1 MMIKAIEYLFRL
13 GGTATIVLTFLAYL
27 SPYVNPSVFPW
38 LSFFGTAF
46 PWLLL
51 LNGLLLLG
59 WAWRRHRFALYHLGI
74 LLFGWPYITSFVGF
88 HSPDKDLP
96 PEAFSVATHNLGR
109 MWKATK
115 TPEQY
120 AALAEEYAQFW
131 RAKGIPD
138 VLCTQETRGQFYPLL
153 AEKLGYPYKFNLK
166 KGTVILSRFPL
177 EAGGEAP
184 FGKTSNSALW
194 ADVRIGKRLVRVFN
208 LHLQSNKV
216 TSDTERVLEEGDLQE
231 EKTWKDIRKVLRK
244 VGGATRIR
252 ARQALLV
259 REAVRESPHPVI
271 ICGDLND
278 TPNSYVYRQLT
289 TGLTDTFREK
299 GRGFGTTFA
308 GALPLLRI
316 DYALVDPMLR
326 VHRCQIAKGP
336 FSDHYPVVA
345 SLSWR

>member
-1 MMIKAIEYLFRL
+1 MMKAIEYLFRL
-13 GGTATIVLTFLAYL
+13 CSTLTIVFTFLAYL
-27 SPYVNPSVFPW
+27 SPYVNPANFPW

-46 PWLLL
+46 PGLLI
-51 LNGLLLLG
+51 LNGVFLLG
-59 WAWRRHRFALYHLGI
+59 WAWKRHRFALYHLGI
-74 LLFGWPYITSFVGF
+74 LAFGWPHIASFVGMRR
-88 HSPDKDLP
+88 PDAAVP
-96 PEAFSVATHNLGR
+96 PGAFSIATHNLGR
-109 MWKATK
+109 MWKGRK
-115 TPEQY
+115 TQEDY
-120 AALAEEYAQFW
+120 AALAESYAQFW
-131 RAKGIPD
+131 RERGIPD

-194 ADVRIGKRLVRVFN
+194 ADVRIGNRLVRIFN

-216 TSDTERVLEEGDLQE
+216 TNDTEKVLEEGDLQE
-231 EKTWKDIRKVLRK
+231 EKTWKDIRRVLGK

-252 ARQALLV
+252 ARQARMV
-259 REAVRESPHPVI
+259 REAARESPHPVI

-278 TPNSYVYRQLT
+278 TPNSYVYRQLS

-299 GRGFGTTFA
+299 GQGFGTTFA

-316 DYALVDPMLR
+316 DYALTDPTLR
-326 VHRCQIAKGP
+326 VHGCSIEKGP
-336 FSDHYPVVA
+336 FSDHYPVSVR
-345 SLSWR
+345 LSWR